1 MCFGLFRAAKGVANM
16 AKGIWRYSMTAQEQK
31 LWDSTELKGWRV
43 AMEAYVEDEARERGF
58 SKYAILSRSS
68 VVVAENV
75 VKALPV
81 APQPAAT

>member
-1 MCFGLFRAAKGVANM
+1 M
-16 AKGIWRYSMTAQEQK
+16 AKGIWRYTMTAQEQK

-58 SKYAILSRSS
+58 GKYAIINRAN

-75 VKALPV
+75 VKVLVV
-81 APQPAAT
+81 AQPAAT